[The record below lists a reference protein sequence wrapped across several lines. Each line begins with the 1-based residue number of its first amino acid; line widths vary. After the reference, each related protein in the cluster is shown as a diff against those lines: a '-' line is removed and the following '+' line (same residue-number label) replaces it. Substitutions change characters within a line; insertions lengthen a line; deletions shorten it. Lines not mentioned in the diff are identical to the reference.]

1 MTAAVETDCLTHR
14 YGRKEAVSELSF
26 QVPESSIYAF
36 LGPNGAGKTTTIKIL
51 MNLLRPSGGHA
62 AVLGIPSSRLGP
74 EGLQNIGYVSEN
86 QKLPEE
92 MTLEQL
98 AAFCAPLYPKWDDRL
113 CSDLIRRFD
122 LPRRQ
127 KIRSFSRGM
136 KMKTAMV
143 MSLAYRPRL
152 LILDEPFSGLDPV
165 VRDEIVEGMLEIAGR
180 GEWSVLLSSH
190 DLSEVENLADH
201 VGFIRQG
208 RMIVSEP
215 LELLQG
221 RFREVEVTL
230 AYPRPRPEPWPAA
243 WLNAKT
249 SERVVRFVES
259 QYDEARTAGQVRQL
273 FDGAEAVVSPVSLR
287 EIFVALAREERGG
300 GANT

>member
-1 MTAAVETDCLTHR
+1 MTPAVEADRLTHR
-14 YGRKEAVSELSF
+14 YGRQEAVSELSF

-86 QKLPEE
+86 QKLPES
-92 MTLEQL
+92 MTLDQL
-98 AAFCAPLYPKWDDRL
+98 AAFCAPLYPKWDDSL
-113 CSDLIRRFD
+113 CSTLVQRFD

-127 KIRSFSRGM
+127 KISSFSRGM
-136 KMKTAMV
+136 KMKTAVV

-165 VRDEIVEGMLEIAGR
+165 VRDEIIEGMLEIAGR
-180 GEWSVLLSSH
+180 GEWSVLVSSH

-208 RMIVSEP
+208 RMVVSEP
-215 LELLQG
+215 LESLQR

-230 AYPRPRPEPWPAA
+230 AQPCPQPQPWPAA
-243 WLNAKT
+243 WLRARI
-249 SERVVRFVES
+249 SERVVRFVDSE
-259 QYDEARTAGQVRQL
+259 YDEARTAERVHQL
-273 FDGAEAVVSPVSLR
+273 FDDAEAVASPMSLR
-287 EIFVALAREERGG
+287 EIFVALAREERHGG
-300 GANT
+300 TDA